1 MMLSESSETEI
12 QETSHLFL
20 SFCTFTSL
28 TQGKKLNTANVFL
41 LILKNKNLRNI
52 FKRRMEIDN
61 DFEAVSMFLKFDP
74 ALYKSKYIMKYL
86 NKAGENKIKS

>member
-1 MMLSESSETEI
+1 MMSENSETEI
-12 QETSHLFL
+12 EETSHLFL

-52 FKRRMEIDN
+52 FKRRMEIDS
-61 DFEAVSMFLKFDP
+61 DYEAVSMFLRFDP
-74 ALYKSKYIMKYL
+74 SLYKSKYIMKYL
-86 NKAGENKIKS
+86 NKAGENKIKC

>member
-1 MMLSESSETEI
+1 MIINESSETEI
-12 QETSHLFL
+12 QEISHLFL

-41 LILKNKNLRNI
+41 LLLKNKHLRSI

-61 DFEAVSMFLKFDP
+61 DYEAVSLFLRFDP
-74 ALYKSKYIMKYL
+74 SLYKSKYIMKYL
-86 NKAGENKIKS
+86 NKAGENKIKR